1 MCQQN
6 WARNLKA
13 NVIVTNSSQWNYAIC
28 SLVVGSLV
36 VVNGITYFSYF
47 SFPLV
52 YNTSY
57 KRAVAITDEEKKL
70 AKTGKRYTEI

>member
-47 SFPLV
+47 SFLL
-52 YNTSY
+52 YDTSY